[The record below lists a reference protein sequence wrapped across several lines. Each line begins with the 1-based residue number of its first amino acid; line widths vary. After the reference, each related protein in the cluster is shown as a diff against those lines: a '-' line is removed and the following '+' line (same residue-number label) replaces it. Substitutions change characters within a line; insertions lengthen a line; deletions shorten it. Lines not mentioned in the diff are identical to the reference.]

1 MTGLDIDAAK
11 NGSHP
16 DLSSFVD
23 SVKSIPNAPYLKFKK
38 DFDKLRKN
46 SKYIFDKLKI
56 EDDER
61 EKKFVISVSGIDKN
75 VEYSSENRNYGT
87 GINRLPIIFQDELVK
102 YKEKKHKRRET
113 CNPFNEL
120 QDKDDDLLIKEYTDK
135 CNAVF
140 DRYNW
145 YRGFVK
151 ELAGQSDAQDK
162 LDKAIPNETNI
173 EEIMERINKF
183 KWQFQPYNNRA
194 DVLEK
199 IIGNDFNAECL
210 SDEEKELL
218 YHFGHY
224 GFKRLWYI
232 LSVIKES
239 RFLPYVKMREEYVE
253 KQRNKK
259 KADNEEI
266 AELRDYELEKLTRKY
281 YEENLTNI
289 QSRIYNICLTQLSD
303 IIKNSEISDESKINH
318 LYKMTEG
325 NEKKRRFFWDVFS
338 WEELEKCL
346 DTKGV

>member
-1 MTGLDIDAAK
+1 M
-11 NGSHP
+11 
-16 DLSSFVD
+16 
-23 SVKSIPNAPYLKFKK
+23 
-38 DFDKLRKN
+38 
-46 SKYIFDKLKI
+46 
-56 EDDER
+56 
-61 EKKFVISVSGIDKN
+61 
-75 VEYSSENRNYGT
+75 
-87 GINRLPIIFQDELVK
+87 
-102 YKEKKHKRRET
+102 
-113 CNPFNEL
+113 
-120 QDKDDDLLIKEYTDK
+120 
-135 CNAVF
+135 F

-151 ELAGQSDAQDK
+151 ELAGQSDAQDKLDKQIFKTYDDSENGATKVFEYILPELMVK